1 MAQATF
7 DWPGVGSDP
16 AHANGKALYEA
27 KVGRVTAD
35 DDARLALQKAFVDG
49 VIDVAKGS
57 IDRARA
63 GAELVQKG
71 AAAVVT
77 IYTAVLGVSFSV
89 AERPLPSRGVIAP
102 VLLGVAVVLSTVYL
116 AYQSKPDDDVD
127 ELDEEP
133 SSHAT
138 ALEVARR
145 YVMWTRSGASQRRYW
160 LRASVVSLGLALVF
174 LPAPFVTFK
183 SSDANAVA
191 ATKTAWPSQPTEVQ
205 DPALQRILYA
215 AQVKEAATNR
225 AKPAT
230 VAADGHDEEWALAG
244 AIALILVFAAPA
256 IITAIVGNVTTTV
269 GTGKIPSPMFME

>member
-1 MAQATF
+1 MAPQTF
-7 DWPGVGSDP
+7 NWPPVGSDSD
-16 AHANGKALYEA
+16 HANAKALYEA

-35 DDARLALQKAFVDG
+35 DDARLELQKAFVDG
-49 VIDVAKGS
+49 VVEVAKGS

-71 AAAVVT
+71 AAAIVT

-127 ELDEEP
+127 ELDEKP
-133 SSHAT
+133 GSHAT
-138 ALEVARR
+138 AIEVARR
-145 YVMWTRSGASQRRYW
+145 YVIWTRSGASQRRYW
-160 LRASVVSLGLALVF
+160 LRASVVSLGLALIF

-183 SSDANAVA
+183 SSDAKAA
-191 ATKTAWPSQPTEVQ
+191 TATKTAWPPKPTEVQ

-215 AQVKEAATNR
+215 AQVKEAATSR

-230 VAADGHDEEWALAG
+230 VAADGHDGEWALAG

-256 IITAIVGNVTTTV
+256 AISAIVGDATAAVAV
-269 GTGKIPSPMFME
+269 GKIPTPMFME